1 MRVVQP
7 DIFLVAKDRLQ
18 IIREEEVRGAPDLV
32 IEVLSP
38 STVEKDRLFKRRLYA
53 KYGVREYWL
62 VDPQTHTIE
71 VLTLTE
77 QGYERAGLYHGNEE
91 LRSPLLPE
99 LRFPV
104 SEIF

>member
-62 VDPQTHTIE
+62 VDPQTRSIE

-77 QGYERAGLYHGNEE
+77 QGYGRAGLYHSNEE